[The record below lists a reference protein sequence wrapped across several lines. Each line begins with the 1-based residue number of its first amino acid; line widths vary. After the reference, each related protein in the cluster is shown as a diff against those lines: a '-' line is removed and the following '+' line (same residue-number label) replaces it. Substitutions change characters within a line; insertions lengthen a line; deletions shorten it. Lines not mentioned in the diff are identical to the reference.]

1 MTKIRVDFNFANFDV
16 LLTFF
21 LKALEKKQ
29 VQVLSEYVTLGGG
42 RREVWSQLESTH
54 LQSLILDFL
63 R

>member
-1 MTKIRVDFNFANFDV
+1 MTQIRVDFNFANFDV

-29 VQVLSEYVTLGGG
+29 VQVLYEYVTLGGG